1 MTDRLLI
8 QNGHVLSMDPTI
20 GDLDHGD
27 VLVEDGRI
35 ADVRMTPDA
44 SAGDALDAQVIDAT
58 GDVVMP
64 GFVDTHRHTWQ
75 TALRAICADWTLM
88 EYFRGIRQTI
98 SPRYAPEDVYAG
110 NYVGALEALHA
121 GVTTILDFSHC
132 MNSPAHADAA
142 LEGLRDAHVRAVFGY
157 GYFPAP
163 SEEAPFAEHTDRI
176 ADARRIRSEQ
186 LSSYDA
192 LVTMGIALTEVG
204 LLPFELTKA
213 EIESARELG
222 ALVVTHTGCTWG
234 GSITGGVRELAMHGL
249 LDSEQVHVHCNTLDD
264 GEFDLLA
271 QAGAKVSMSPETELN
286 MGMGHPVVHQCLT
299 RGMKPTLSCD
309 VISLNSGD
317 MFAQMRLIT
326 AFQRC
331 MENDVVNARGEMPE
345 RLALRARDVIA
356 WATTNGA
363 DALGLGSR
371 TGTLTPGKRADVIVV
386 GGDALNLTPRPDPAG
401 AIVFQAN
408 AHDVRH
414 VIVDGRVVKRD
425 GELVGVDM
433 ARVRRLVEESRERV
447 LSRVLAHGPLL
458 PDPIPDFA
466 AQLDAFG
473 KANIARAHDLAM
485 PG

>member
-1 MTDRLLI
+1 MTDKLLI
-8 QNGHVLSMDPTI
+8 KGGYVLTMDPAI
-20 GDLDHGD
+20 GELERGD

-35 ADVRMTPDA
+35 AQVAANIDA
-44 SAGDALDAQVIDAT
+44 DAAVIDAS

-75 TALRAICADWTLM
+75 TALRAICADWSLM

-98 SPRYAPEDVYAG
+98 SPRYAPEDVFAG
-110 NYVGALEALHA
+110 NYVGALEALNA

-132 MNSPAHADAA
+132 MNSPWHADAA
-142 LEGLRDAHVRAVFGY
+142 LEGLREAGIRAVFGY

-163 SEEAPFAEHTDRI
+163 SEQAGFGEHVERI
-176 ADARRIRSEQ
+176 EDARRIRREL
-186 LSSYDA
+186 LSSDDA

-213 EIESARELG
+213 EIESARELD

-249 LDSEQVHVHCNTLDD
+249 LDSEQVHVHCNCLDD

-271 QAGAKVSMSPETELN
+271 DAGAKVSMSPETELN
-286 MGMGHPVVHQCLT
+286 MGMGHPVVEQCVR

-331 MENDVVNARGEMPE
+331 MENDPVNAAGEMPE

-363 DALGLGSR
+363 EALGLGSR
-371 TGTLTPGKRADVIVV
+371 TGSLTPGKRADVIVV
-386 GGDALNLTPRPDPAG
+386 GGASPNMTPRGEAAG
-401 AIVFQAN
+401 SIVFHAN
-408 AHDVRH
+408 PGDVRH
-414 VIVDGRVVKRD
+414 VLVEGTVVKRD
-425 GELVGVDM
+425 GELVGVDSS
-433 ARVRRLVEESRERV
+433 RVRALAEESRERV
-447 LSRVLAHGPLL
+447 LSSVLAHGPLL
-458 PDPIPDFA
+458 PDPVPDFA

-473 KANIARAHDLAM
+473 KANIARAHELSHS
-485 PG
+485 